1 MPKLTENLLKR
12 IRNEKKNY
20 DLIRARLRKN
30 WTEEEAFEKTKSET
44 IINGLSGIAYFLT
57 ALVLFV

>member
-1 MPKLTENLLKR
+1 MDFREFIDRSIQTGTVNIKA
-12 IRNEKKNY
+12 I
-20 DLIRARLRKN
+20 
-30 WTEEEAFEKTKSET
+30 AFEKTKSET